1 MLLYAT
7 APRSGMRLN
16 GFKINRFGL
25 LLLLAKKEKAAKE
38 KNEKF
43 HICSGP
49 KMHVETSR
57 IEVCRYFIIFLS
69 YFILTRVGKGL
80 ARLFWNGIRRV
91 DWDLICSRN
100 LLPNKIHSAALP
112 CLKSWDLQKMSTSP
126 ENCCFFS
133 LLYVNY
139 FKINFW
145 GT

>member
-100 LLPNKIHSAALP
+100 LQAKPYCRIKFIPQP
-112 CLKSWDLQKMSTSP
+112 CLVLSLEIYRKCQPHLRIAVSSRFST
-126 ENCCFFS
+126 
-133 LLYVNY
+133 LTTL
-139 FKINFW
+139 K
-145 GT
+145 